1 MVLPPAGPRPRVV
14 CACANFTGERWIGSA
29 THPAVTSFLDTGTSA
44 RVIRYQFQRRCTM
57 EATWMLALLV
67 GATIVGSAL
76 AYGVFTNRQCNAQM
90 RPTKQDKLDEMSWRK
105 ELLGD

>member
-1 MVLPPAGPRPRVV
+1 
-14 CACANFTGERWIGSA
+14 
-29 THPAVTSFLDTGTSA
+29 
-44 RVIRYQFQRRCTM
+44 M

-76 AYGVFTNRQCNAQM
+76 AYGVFSNRQCNAQM